1 MLLRMKEVRAMSKHY
16 EDKDL
21 EQLLQ
26 SMPTVKDNRSKE
38 DLLRSLQGDE
48 RMRGQ
53 PPKKP
58 KSKLPLWIA
67 LAAAVILAILSPS
80 IIANMTGKEQADQKS
95 ESEAESYMSETKLK
109 LQEESSDEA
118 NKFTMDRAL
127 IGKYALYEADLK
139 QFVPFRLGL
148 VSEDALSVPV
158 SILIPKPRVSSDLKT
173 TTPTSLQL
181 YEQYVELI
189 DEESYHFTSYHPYDA
204 TFEEQQDILTMRIND
219 IESYSISSAASEI
232 FSTTLEQTFYGYKEL
247 IMLNKEGEPAEFGQA
262 GVIAEPFALNS
273 ELNRYAYYTY
283 SYHDRYYVAPSFGAK
298 YSTVEQALDAMREK
312 PNDFYDTVI
321 PEGVTFTLE
330 MDQSR
335 VTVLFDEELDLNDY
349 TLDEAYR
356 LIEGLNLTVNNF
368 GMELQLSNI
377 KQGTWQKFDFRRP
390 LPKAVSANPIR
401 FNDIAE

>member
-1 MLLRMKEVRAMSKHY
+1 MSKHY
-16 EDKDL
+16 EEQEL
-21 EQLLQ
+21 EHLLQ

-38 DLLRSLQGDE
+38 DLLRRLQGDE

-53 PPKKP
+53 RPKEP
-58 KSKLPLWIA
+58 KNKLPLWIA
-67 LAAAVILAILSPS
+67 LAAAVILAILSPA
-80 IIANMTGKEQADQKS
+80 IIANMTGKEQAEHQQEGES
-95 ESEAESYMSETKLK
+95 ESYISETKLK
-109 LQEESSDEA
+109 LQESNESADET
-118 NKFTMDRAL
+118 NKFAMDRAL

-181 YEQYVELI
+181 YEQYVESI

-247 IMLNKEGEPAEFGQA
+247 IMLNKEGEPAEFGQV

-335 VTVLFDEELDLNDY
+335 VTVLFDEELDLNNY

>member
-1 MLLRMKEVRAMSKHY
+1 MSKHY
-16 EDKDL
+16 EEQEL
-21 EQLLQ
+21 EHLLQ

-38 DLLRSLQGDE
+38 DLLRRLQGDE

-53 PPKKP
+53 RPKKP
-58 KSKLPLWIA
+58 KNKLPLWIA
-67 LAAAVILAILSPS
+67 LAAAVILAILSPA
-80 IIANMTGKEQADQKS
+80 IIANMTGKEQADHQQES
-95 ESEAESYMSETKLK
+95 ESESYTSETKLK
-109 LQEESSDEA
+109 VQESNESADEA
-118 NKFTMDRAL
+118 NKFAMDRAL

-181 YEQYVELI
+181 YEQYVESI

-247 IMLNKEGEPAEFGQA
+247 IMLNEEGKPAEFGQA
-262 GVIAEPFALNS
+262 GVITEPFALNS

-335 VTVLFDEELDLNDY
+335 VTVLFDEELDLSDY